1 MSASQTLHLIEK
13 LTEADIPKET
23 ATELL
28 EFVEKRQTNLVTED
42 YLEARMAATDAKIDK
57 LDMKVVSVKNELN
70 GKTVS
75 VKNEL
80 DAKIDKLDAKIDKL
94 DMKIVSVKN
103 ELNGKIESVKDELN
117 GKIESVKNELNG
129 KITGIML
136 FLGFNTTLLAAL
148 IILMLRMSFG

>member
-28 EFVEKRQTNLVTED
+28 EFVEQKQTDLITKD
-42 YLEARMAATDAKIDK
+42 YFEARMAAT
-57 LDMKVVSVKNELN
+57 
-70 GKTVS
+70 
-75 VKNEL
+75 
-80 DAKIDKLDAKIDKL
+80 DAKIDKL

-103 ELNGKIESVKDELN
+103 ELSAKIDKMDMKIAGVKDELDDKIVSVKDELN
-117 GKIESVKNELNG
+117 NKIVSVKDELNSKIVSVKDELNS

-136 FLGFNTTLLAAL
+136 FLGFNTTLLIAL
-148 IILMLRMSFG
+148 IILVIRSLLAG

>member
-28 EFVEKRQTNLVTED
+28 EFVEKKQTNLVTED
-42 YLEARMAATDAKIDK
+42 YLEARMAATDAKIGK
-57 LDMKVVSVKNELN
+57 LDMKI
-70 GKTVS
+70 VS

-94 DMKIVSVKN
+94 DMKIVSVKS
-103 ELNGKIESVKDELN
+103 ELNS
-117 GKIESVKNELNG
+117 

>member
-28 EFVEKRQTNLVTED
+28 EFVEKRQTDLVTKDHFEARMD
-42 YLEARMAATDAKIDK
+42 AFEARMAATDAKIDK
-57 LDMKVVSVKNELN
+57 LDMKIASVKNEL
-70 GKTVS
+70 G
-75 VKNEL
+75 
-80 DAKIDKLDAKIDKL
+80 A
-94 DMKIVSVKN
+94 
-103 ELNGKIESVKDELN
+103 
-117 GKIESVKNELNG
+117 

>member
-57 LDMKVVSVKNELN
+57 LDMKVVSVKNEL
-70 GKTVS
+70 
-75 VKNEL
+75 

-94 DMKIVSVKN
+94 DMKIVSVKS
-103 ELNGKIESVKDELN
+103 ELNS
-117 GKIESVKNELNG
+117 

>member
-28 EFVEKRQTNLVTED
+28 EFVEKRQTDLVTKDHFEARMD
-42 YLEARMAATDAKIDK
+42 AFEARMAATDAKIDK
-57 LDMKVVSVKNELN
+57 LDMKIASAKNELN
-70 GKTVS
+70 SKIAS
-75 VKNEL
+75 AKNEL
-80 DAKIDKLDAKIDKL
+80 GA
-94 DMKIVSVKN
+94 
-103 ELNGKIESVKDELN
+103 
-117 GKIESVKNELNG
+117 

-148 IILMLRMSFG
+148 IILMLKMSFG